1 MEQFP
6 LAIIV
11 ERRRLQNRWVSEQWE
26 VVGVVPAL
34 PATDAGDSAN
44 GQPQQIFADEER
56 TQYRV
61 DGLGLELFRDEAE
74 NYYLNLSSPEPRVFV
89 MWRLENDFARPVVIT
104 VSYGEAARMLDA
116 GEQVDGVP
124 MPLEVAGWLGEFV
137 RIHYKPEPRRKVR
150 RNDPFAATTEGAQPR
165 TAHGGHQ

>member
-11 ERRRLQNRWVSEQWE
+11 ERRRIENRWINEKWE
-26 VVGVVPAL
+26 IVGVVPAL
-34 PATDAGDSAN
+34 PDPADVAP
-44 GQPQQIFADEER
+44 QPRQIFADETR

-61 DGLGLELFRDEAE
+61 DGLALELFRDEAE

-89 MWRLENDFARPVVIT
+89 MWRLEDDFARPVVIT
-104 VSYGEAARMLDA
+104 VSYGEAARMLDS

-124 MPLEVAGWLGEFV
+124 MPPEVAGWLGEFV
-137 RIHYKPEPRRKVR
+137 NTHYKPEPKRKVR
-150 RNDPFAATTEGAQPR
+150 RNDPFADAANAPAPADRG
-165 TAHGGHQ
+165 HGERG